1 MSAYVRPRLTLRS
14 LLSIPT
20 ISTFIYNSLPVSAY
34 IPAVA
39 VNDTSGLNFTDSST
53 IAISWTDPRG
63 TYSGAVSFQ
72 LQADVPT
79 GGTTSG
85 ALVHFSESNMGPNLT
100 TSTPWIAYISCD
112 VNETTWSDEWDIF
125 TLARDRGA
133 VSALLYTSKA
143 QSCLLNQEYITDFEK
158 PLDVFATK
166 TVQVARLIDNQFV
179 HTNDSFN
186 DYNGTLLNISGTDV
200 NNSLAGDAPSFKT
213 FLMGT
218 LTARNSTGQATATT
232 IPNADPSSNGSS
244 GGGNKKTSAPMIVLY
259 TITGVV
265 SSMFLAM
272 LIMGARRAMLH
283 PERYGRREGDDEQG
297 PQSTAGGLAQAIL
310 DTFPVIKYNRN
321 NERFAGTT
329 SGDGSSPKRLSS
341 ENNLEGIGLNSIRN
355 SHGDIEAGQR
365 GTGRRRSGTEETY
378 AESSKSV
385 LGGGAGE
392 TGRGGMASRASGS
405 GYDGTASVTASTS
418 ADAGGDDT
426 RVDGQS
432 CPICLVDFEAGDD
445 LRVLPCER
453 EHVYHQSC
461 IDPWLLQ
468 VSSSCP
474 LCRKDFNA
482 PQAPQSTSI
491 TSTSQSQA
499 NDASSTPSPHS
510 SSQYPADVTQS
521 SGPAQPPTQHGFARY
536 LAFMRRQRRHTNTNT
551 GSTVEGDGDSG
562 SGGRART
569 RSRGNAGS
577 EYGVGP
583 GRRREA
589 DQTGPGGY

>member
-1 MSAYVRPRLTLRS
+1 MFAHSRQRLTLRS
-14 LLSIPT
+14 LLVIPT
-20 ISTFIYNSLPVSAY
+20 ISTFVLNSLPVSAY

-53 IAISWTDPRG
+53 IAISWTDPKG
-63 TYSGAVSFQ
+63 TYSGLVSFQ
-72 LQADVPT
+72 LQADVRT

-85 ALVHFSESNMGPNLT
+85 ALVHFSESNMGANLT

-200 NNSLAGDAPSFKT
+200 NNSLAGDAPTFKT

-232 IPNADPSSNGSS
+232 IPNAEPSSSGSGS
-244 GGGNKKTSAPMIVLY
+244 GGNKKTSAPMIVLY

-321 NERFAGTT
+321 NERFAGAGTGT
-329 SGDGSSPKRLSS
+329 DRDGTSPKRLSS
-341 ENNLEGIGLNSIRN
+341 ENNLETIGLNSVRH
-355 SHGDIEAGQR
+355 SHTDVEAGHGDG
-365 GTGRRRSGTEETY
+365 GRRRSGTAETY

-385 LGGGAGE
+385 LGGGVGISGDAS
-392 TGRGGMASRASGS
+392 GGLASRASGS
-405 GYDGTASVTASTS
+405 GYDGTGSV
-418 ADAGGDDT
+418 DAGGDDT
-426 RVDGQS
+426 MVDGQH

-482 PQAPQSTSI
+482 PQSSSIASTSAQ
-491 TSTSQSQA
+491 TPPNDTSSTS
-499 NDASSTPSPHS
+499 SPHS
-510 SSQYPADVTQS
+510 SQYASEAIQPPT
-521 SGPAQPPTQHGFARY
+521 QPPTQHGFARY
-536 LAFMRRQRRHTNTNT
+536 LAFVRRQRRHTNTNS
-551 GSTVEGDGDSG
+551 GSTAESEGESNGG
-562 SGGRART
+562 SGRRSRT
-569 RSRGNAGS
+569 RYRGNGGA
-577 EYGVGP
+577 EREHGVGP

>member
-1 MSAYVRPRLTLRS
+1 MSSHSRLSLSTL
-14 LLSIPT
+14 LLIPT
-20 ISTFIYNSLPVSAY
+20 ISTFILQSLPASAY

-53 IAISWTDPRG
+53 IAIAWTDPVG

-72 LQADVPT
+72 LQADIAT

-85 ALVHFSESNMGPNLT
+85 ALVHFSESNMGVNLT

-112 VNETTWSDEWDIF
+112 VNETTASQEWDIF

-133 VSALLYTSKA
+133 VSALLYTSHS
-143 QSCLLNQEYITDFEK
+143 QSCLLNPEYITDFEK

-179 HTNDSFN
+179 HTNDTFEN
-186 DYNGTLLNISGTDV
+186 YNGTLLNISGSDV
-200 NNSLAGDAPSFKT
+200 NDSLANNAPSYKS

-218 LTARNSTGQATATT
+218 LTARNSTGQATATG
-232 IPNADPSSNGSS
+232 IPNASPSNDSSS
-244 GGGNKKTSAPMIVLY
+244 GGGNKKTSSPMIVLY

-265 SSMFLAM
+265 SFMFIFM

-297 PQSTAGGLAQAIL
+297 PQSTARGLAQAVL
-310 DTFPVIKYNRN
+310 DTFPVIKYNKN
-321 NERFAGTT
+321 NERLVGGPP
-329 SGDGSSPKRLSS
+329 SKSPSS
-341 ENNLEGIGLNSIRN
+341 EHNLDGMLLGQMVYDPESGGTRRTTLDRT
-355 SHGDIEAGQR
+355 DAG
-365 GTGRRRSGTEETY
+365 
-378 AESSKSV
+378 SSKSAV
-385 LGGGAGE
+385 AHISERRMSSL
-392 TGRGGMASRASGS
+392 ASGT
-405 GYDGTASVTASTS
+405 GTPNQSIEM
-418 ADAGGDDT
+418 DQEAGTGIGMGM
-426 RVDGQS
+426 DGQQ
-432 CPICLVDFEAGDD
+432 CPICLVDFEPGED

-461 IDPWLLQ
+461 IDPWLLE

-482 PQAPQSTSI
+482 PPTSVVSTTRQSG
-491 TSTSQSQA
+491 
-499 NDASSTPSPHS
+499 DASAPSPLS
-510 SSQYPADVTQS
+510 STHPAEQQ
-521 SGPAQPPTQHGFARY
+521 PQPPTQHGFARY
-536 LAFMRRQRRHTNTNT
+536 LAFMRRERR
-551 GSTVEGDGDSG
+551 EGRASRNRVDSG
-562 SGGRART
+562 
-569 RSRGNAGS
+569 
-577 EYGVGP
+577 VGQ

>member
-1 MSAYVRPRLTLRS
+1 MFSHAPASRPRLTLRS
-14 LLSIPT
+14 LLLIPT
-20 ISTFIYNSLPVSAY
+20 ISTFILQSLPATAY

-53 IAISWTDPRG
+53 IAISWTDPKG

-72 LQADVPT
+72 LQADVRT

-112 VNETTWSDEWDIF
+112 VNETSWSDEWDIF

-179 HTNDSFN
+179 HTNDTFN
-186 DYNGTLLNISGTDV
+186 DYNGTLLNVSGTDV

-218 LTARNSTGQATATT
+218 LTARNSTGQATATS
-232 IPNADPSSNGSS
+232 IPNAEPSSDGSS

-283 PERYGRREGDDEQG
+283 PERYGRRERDDSQG

-321 NERFAGTT
+321 NERFAGTN
-329 SGDGSSPKRLSS
+329 GDGTPPKSLSS
-341 ENNLEGIGLNSIRN
+341 ENNLDGIGLNEMRN
-355 SHGDIEAGQR
+355 SNGDVEAGQR
-365 GTGRRRSGTEETY
+365 GSGRARSGTEETY
-378 AESSKSV
+378 AESSKSA
-385 LGGGAGE
+385 LGAGA
-392 TGRGGMASRASGS
+392 GDVGGMAARASGS
-405 GYDGTASVTASTS
+405 GYDGTGSV
-418 ADAGGDDT
+418 DVGGDDT
-426 RVDGQS
+426 MVDGQH

-482 PQAPQSTSI
+482 PQSTSI
-491 TSTSQSQA
+491 ASTSAQTQT
-499 NDASSTPSPHS
+499 NDISSTSSPHS
-510 SSQYPADVTQS
+510 SQFAAEPTH
-521 SGPAQPPTQHGFARY
+521 PPTQPPTQHGFARY
-536 LAFMRRQRRHTNTNT
+536 LAFMRRHRRPNV
-551 GSTVEGDGDSG
+551 STTEGENDSG

-569 RSRGNAGS
+569 RSRGGGAGS